1 MATLDL
7 TVDDGDLRRLQ
18 KRLEDAYPERLRR
31 RLQQV
36 VEATARKVQDD
47 ARANVPVD
55 TSNLQSSIQIDL
67 SEIDDLKA
75 RVGSALEYARNIEIG
90 FTGTQEVDAHKRT
103 VTELFGEPLDK
114 PTVFEIEAHERQVDR
129 KGTFYLTKAVV
140 SQKKPHERRLEKAI
154 EIAGDDIA
162 A

>member
-55 TSNLQSSIQIDL
+55 TSNLQSSIQVDL

-75 RVGSALEYARNIEIG
+75 RVGSALEYARIIEFG

-103 VTELFGEPLDK
+103 IEEAFGEGIP
-114 PTVFEIEAHERQVDR
+114 PTVVSVSAHTRQVDR
-129 KGTFYLTKAVV
+129 KGSFYLTKAVV
-140 SQKKPHERRLEKAI
+140 SQKEPHERRLEKAI